1 MESNQE
7 NILFKP
13 CIFDHHDCS
22 SESCWMILQTELSSL
37 LSYMWTHYSSYCRTL
52 LSKLYHRKLLEI
64 LIFRTLYVSPELS
77 LHCLQLIRATPNIT
91 NTRHWNQDILI
102 MVKVLVMM
110 VKWGS
115 KQCLIET
122 SGVEQ
127 SKLKYL
133 MWNQFVIMYTFL
145 WKIIKCTKVFNYL
158 K

>member
-1 MESNQE
+1 
-7 NILFKP
+7 
-13 CIFDHHDCS
+13 
-22 SESCWMILQTELSSL
+22 MIAAVSLVEWFYKLNSL
-37 LSYMWTHYSSYCRTL
+37 LYFLTSEHITVLTIGLSYL
-52 LSKLYHRKLLEI
+52 NFYHRQLLEI
-64 LIFRTLYVSPELS
+64 LLLRTLHVLPELS
-77 LHCLQLIRATPNIT
+77 LHCWQLIRATPNIT
-91 NTRHWNQDILI
+91 NTTHWNQDILI
-102 MVKVLVMM
+102 MTKVLVMM

-145 WKIIKCTKVFNYL
+145 WKIMKCTKVFNYL